1 MGRELRGTWLAS
13 GRSSSATAARN
24 ERRTAGE
31 RRPRRRA
38 PRIAA
43 PCSARATLLTRAF
56 RGCRQPAQVPLNKRI
71 LSGTSRSMRRMGPP
85 GWGAAGRARAGC
97 RWLCAVPALPGAVAP
112 RAVQRRGV
120 HGRAGRAPRLPSRKA
135 TRATSGGDAGRAPAE
150 GRTPV
155 YGELRTG
162 SAGSRGHTILKQDC
176 GHPGGAATVRPA
188 WGRRSPGGDPGYV
201 ISLRGEHGKG
211 LGLQH
216 EALSLEIQISGHLG

>member
-1 MGRELRGTWLAS
+1 MGRELRATWLAS
-13 GRSSSATAARN
+13 GRSSSATTARN

-56 RGCRQPAQVPLNKRI
+56 RGCRQPAQVPLNKCI

-135 TRATSGGDAGRAPAE
+135 TRATSGGNAGRAPAE
-150 GRTPV
+150 GRTP
-155 YGELRTG
+155 LRTG
-162 SAGSRGHTILKQDC
+162 SVGSRTILKQDRR
-176 GHPGGAATVRPA
+176 HPGGAATVRPA

-201 ISLRGEHGKG
+201 TSLRGEHGKG